1 METFEKLSVPESSVV
16 SVAFQ
21 RVGRLDKRLESP
33 AGRVF
38 PAPQPR
44 LRGYRTRRAAIS

>member
-1 METFEKLSVPESSVV
+1 METFEKLSVSEFSIV

-21 RVGRLDKRLESP
+21 SVGRLEKHVEMSD
-33 AGRVF
+33 GRVF

-44 LRGYRTRRAAIS
+44 LRGCRAHSDAIS